1 LVFKEWSLSN
11 VPGRYRIWIPI
22 MAITNGYATLAEIKG
37 YMSIS
42 DNTDNDLL
50 ENLIESAS
58 RSIDRIANRRF
69 YLDATASARL
79 YRAYSNIFVFVDD
92 IGTTSNLVVAIDEN
106 GNGTYSKTLTL
117 NTDYILDPLTSQS
130 LNRPF
135 TQLTMVSNT
144 ESWPIFPGLTSNG
157 LRPGV
162 QVTARWGWPSVPD
175 DLNMACLILTAD
187 LYKRKDAPGGILGL
201 GDLGVVRMSPIG
213 RDVTAMVRAYKKE
226 VIA

>member
-1 LVFKEWSLSN
+1 
-11 VPGRYRIWIPI
+11 
-22 MAITNGYATLAEIKG
+22 MAITNGYATLTQIKS

-50 ENLIESAS
+50 EDLIESAS

-79 YRAYSNIFVFVDD
+79 YRAYSDIFVYVDD
-92 IGTTSNLVVAIDEN
+92 IGTTSSLVVQTDSN
-106 GNGTYSKTLTL
+106 GNGTYAKTLTL
-117 NTDYILDPLTSQS
+117 NQDYILDPLTSPS
-130 LNRPF
+130 LGRPY

-144 ESWPIFPGLTSNG
+144 ETWPIFPGLTQNG

-175 DLNMACLILTAD
+175 DINMACLILTAD

-226 VIA
+226 VVA

>member
-1 LVFKEWSLSN
+1 
-11 VPGRYRIWIPI
+11 
-22 MAITNGYATLAEIKG
+22 MAITNGYATLTQIKA

-50 ENLIESAS
+50 EDLIESAS

-69 YLDATASARL
+69 YLDANASARL
-79 YRAYSNIFVFVDD
+79 YRAYSDIFVYVDD
-92 IGTTSNLVVAIDEN
+92 IGTTSSLVVKTDSN
-106 GNGTYSKTLTL
+106 GDGTYAKTLTL
-117 NTDYILDPLTSQS
+117 NQDYILDPLTASS

-144 ESWPIFPGLTSNG
+144 ETWPIFPGLTQNG

-175 DLNMACLILTAD
+175 DINMACLILTAD

-226 VIA
+226 VVA

>member
-1 LVFKEWSLSN
+1 
-11 VPGRYRIWIPI
+11 
-22 MAITNGYATLAEIKG
+22 MAIVNGYATLTQIKA

-50 ENLIESAS
+50 EDLIESAS

-69 YLDATASARL
+69 YLDSTASARL

-92 IGTTSNLVVAIDEN
+92 IGTTSGLIVAMDED

-117 NTDYILDPLTSQS
+117 NTDYILDPLTSPS
-130 LNRPF
+130 LNRPY

-144 ESWPIFPGLTSNG
+144 ESWPIFPGITSNG

>member
-1 LVFKEWSLSN
+1 
-11 VPGRYRIWIPI
+11 
-22 MAITNGYATLAEIKG
+22 MAITNGYATLAEIKA

-42 DNTDNDLL
+42 DNTYNDLL
-50 ENLIESAS
+50 ENLVESAS

-79 YRAYSNIFVFVDD
+79 YRAYSNIFVYVDD
-92 IGTTSNLVVAIDEN
+92 IGTTSNLVVAVDEN

-144 ESWPIFPGLTSNG
+144 ETWPIFPGLTSNG

>member
-1 LVFKEWSLSN
+1 
-11 VPGRYRIWIPI
+11 

-79 YRAYSNIFVFVDD
+79 YRAYSNVFVFVDD
-92 IGTTSNLVVAIDEN
+92 IGTTSNLVVKTDED

-117 NTDYILDPLTSQS
+117 NTDFILDPLTSQS

-226 VIA
+226 VVA

>member
-1 LVFKEWSLSN
+1 
-11 VPGRYRIWIPI
+11 
-22 MAITNGYATLAEIKG
+22 MAITNGYATLTQIKA

-50 ENLIESAS
+50 EDLIESAS

-79 YRAYSNIFVFVDD
+79 YRAYSDIFVYIDD
-92 IGTTSNLVVAIDEN
+92 LGTTTDLVVKTDSN
-106 GNGTYSKTLTL
+106 GNGTYAKTLTL
-117 NTDYILDPLTSQS
+117 NQDYILDPLTAPS
-130 LNRPF
+130 LSRPY

-144 ESWPIFPGLTSNG
+144 ETWPIFPGLTQNG

-175 DLNMACLILTAD
+175 DINMACLILTAD

-226 VIA
+226 VVA

>member
-1 LVFKEWSLSN
+1 
-11 VPGRYRIWIPI
+11 
-22 MAITNGYATLAEIKG
+22 MAITNGYATLTEIKN

-42 DNTDNDLL
+42 DTTDDSLL
-50 ENLIESAS
+50 EDLVESAS

-69 YLDATASARL
+69 YLDASASARL

-92 IGTTSNLVVAIDEN
+92 IGSTTSLVVAIDSA
-106 GNGTYSKTLTL
+106 GNGTYSKTLAL

-130 LNRPF
+130 LNRPY

-144 ESWPIFPGLTSNG
+144 ESWPIFPGISQNG

-162 QVTARWGWPSVPD
+162 QVTAKWGWPSVPSD
-175 DLNMACLILTAD
+175 INTACLILTAD

-226 VIA
+226 VLA

>member
-1 LVFKEWSLSN
+1 
-11 VPGRYRIWIPI
+11 
-22 MAITNGYATLAEIKG
+22 MAITNGYATLTQIKA

-50 ENLIESAS
+50 EDLVESAS

-79 YRAYSNIFVFVDD
+79 YRAYSDIFVYVDD
-92 IGTTSNLVVAIDEN
+92 IGTTSSLVVQTDSN
-106 GNGTYSKTLTL
+106 GNGTYAKTLTL
-117 NTDYILDPLTSQS
+117 NQDYILDPLTSPS
-130 LNRPF
+130 LGRPY

-144 ESWPIFPGLTSNG
+144 ETWPIFPGLTQNG

-162 QVTARWGWPSVPD
+162 QVTAKWGWPSVPD
-175 DLNMACLILTAD
+175 DINMACLILTAD

>member
-1 LVFKEWSLSN
+1 
-11 VPGRYRIWIPI
+11 
-22 MAITNGYATLAEIKG
+22 MAIINGYATLTQIKN

-50 ENLIESAS
+50 EDLIESAS

-79 YRAYSNIFVFVDD
+79 YRAYSDIFVYVDD
-92 IGTTSNLVVAIDEN
+92 IGTTSSLSVALDIN
-106 GNGTYSKTLTL
+106 GNGTYTKTLTL
-117 NTDYILDPLTSQS
+117 NQDYILDPLTASS
-130 LNRPF
+130 LGRPF

-144 ESWPIFPGLTSNG
+144 ETWPIFPGLTQNG

-162 QVTARWGWPSVPD
+162 QVTAKWGWPSVPD
-175 DLNMACLILTAD
+175 DINMACLILTAD

>member
-1 LVFKEWSLSN
+1 
-11 VPGRYRIWIPI
+11 
-22 MAITNGYATLAEIKG
+22 
-37 YMSIS
+37 MSIS

-50 ENLIESAS
+50 EDLVESAS

-79 YRAYSNIFVFVDD
+79 YRAYSDIFVYVDD
-92 IGTTSNLVVAIDEN
+92 IGTTSSLVVQTDSN
-106 GNGTYSKTLTL
+106 GNGTYAKTLTL
-117 NTDYILDPLTSQS
+117 NQDYILDPLTSPS
-130 LNRPF
+130 LGRPY

-144 ESWPIFPGLTSNG
+144 ETWPIFPGLTQNG

-175 DLNMACLILTAD
+175 DINMACLILTAD

-201 GDLGVVRMSPIG
+201 GDLGVVRMSPLG

-226 VIA
+226 VVA

>member
-1 LVFKEWSLSN
+1 
-11 VPGRYRIWIPI
+11 
-22 MAITNGYATLAEIKG
+22 MAIVNGYATLTQIKN

-50 ENLIESAS
+50 EDLIESAS
-58 RSIDRIANRRF
+58 RSIDRMANRRF
-69 YLDATASARL
+69 YLDTTASARL
-79 YRAYSNIFVFVDD
+79 YRAYSDIFVYVDD
-92 IGTTSNLVVAIDEN
+92 IGTTSSLAVALDIN
-106 GNGTYSKTLTL
+106 GNGTYTKTLTL
-117 NTDYILDPLTSQS
+117 NQDYILDPLTASY
-130 LNRPF
+130 LGRPF

-144 ESWPIFPGLTSNG
+144 ETWPIFPGLTQNG

-175 DLNMACLILTAD
+175 DINMACLILTAD

>member
-1 LVFKEWSLSN
+1 
-11 VPGRYRIWIPI
+11 
-22 MAITNGYATLAEIKG
+22 MAIVNGYATLTQIKA

-50 ENLIESAS
+50 EDLVESAS

-92 IGTTSNLVVAIDEN
+92 IGTTSNLVVAVDED

-117 NTDYILDPLTSQS
+117 NTDYILDPLTSPS
-130 LNRPF
+130 LNRPY

-144 ESWPIFPGLTSNG
+144 ESWPIFPGITSNG

-175 DLNMACLILTAD
+175 DINMACLILTAD

>member
-1 LVFKEWSLSN
+1 
-11 VPGRYRIWIPI
+11 
-22 MAITNGYATLAEIKG
+22 
-37 YMSIS
+37 MSIS

-50 ENLIESAS
+50 EDLVESAS

-79 YRAYSNIFVFVDD
+79 YRAYSDIFVYVDD
-92 IGTTSNLVVAIDEN
+92 IGSTTNLAVAIDSN

-117 NTDYILDPLTSQS
+117 NTDYILDPLTASS
-130 LNRPF
+130 LGRPY

-144 ESWPIFPGLTSNG
+144 ETWPIFPGLTQNG

-162 QVTARWGWPSVPD
+162 QVTAKWGWPSVPSD
-175 DLNMACLILTAD
+175 INMACLILTAD

-201 GDLGVVRMSPIG
+201 GDLGVVRMSPVG
-213 RDVTAMVRAYKKE
+213 RDITAMVRAYKKE
-226 VIA
+226 VVA

>member
-1 LVFKEWSLSN
+1 
-11 VPGRYRIWIPI
+11 
-22 MAITNGYATLAEIKG
+22 
-37 YMSIS
+37 MSIS
-42 DNTDNDLL
+42 VNTDNDLL
-50 ENLIESAS
+50 EDLIESAS

-69 YLDATASARL
+69 YLDANASARL
-79 YRAYSNIFVFVDD
+79 YRAYSDIFVYVDD
-92 IGTTSNLVVAIDEN
+92 IGSTTNLAVAVDEN
-106 GNGTYSKTLTL
+106 GNGTYTKTLTL
-117 NTDYILDPLTSQS
+117 NQDYILDPLTAPS
-130 LNRPF
+130 LSRPY

-144 ESWPIFPGLTSNG
+144 ETWPIFPGLTQNG

-162 QVTARWGWPSVPD
+162 QVTAKWGWPSVPD
-175 DLNMACLILTAD
+175 DINMACLILTAD

>member
-1 LVFKEWSLSN
+1 
-11 VPGRYRIWIPI
+11 
-22 MAITNGYATLAEIKG
+22 MAITNGYATLTEIKN

-42 DNTDNDLL
+42 DTTDNDLL
-50 ENLIESAS
+50 ENLVESAS

-79 YRAYSNIFVFVDD
+79 YRVYSNIFVYVDD
-92 IGTTSNLVVAIDEN
+92 IGTTSNLVVAVDEN

-144 ESWPIFPGLTSNG
+144 ESWPIFPGITSNG

-175 DLNMACLILTAD
+175 DINMACLILTAD

>member
-1 LVFKEWSLSN
+1 MSN
-11 VPGRYRIWIPI
+11 VPGQYRIWIPI
-22 MAITNGYATLAEIKG
+22 MAITNGYATLTQIKA

-50 ENLIESAS
+50 EDLIESAS

-79 YRAYSNIFVFVDD
+79 YRAYSDIFVYVDD
-92 IGTTSNLVVAIDEN
+92 IGTTSSLVVKTDSN
-106 GNGTYSKTLTL
+106 GDGTYAKTLTL
-117 NTDYILDPLTSQS
+117 NTDYILDPLTASS
-130 LNRPF
+130 LGRPF

-144 ESWPIFPGLTSNG
+144 ETWPIFPGLTQNG

-175 DLNMACLILTAD
+175 DINMACLILTAD

-226 VIA
+226 VVA

>member
-1 LVFKEWSLSN
+1 
-11 VPGRYRIWIPI
+11 
-22 MAITNGYATLAEIKG
+22 
-37 YMSIS
+37 MSIS

-50 ENLIESAS
+50 EDLIESAS
-58 RSIDRIANRRF
+58 RSIDRMANRRF
-69 YLDATASARL
+69 YLDTTASARL
-79 YRAYSNIFVFVDD
+79 YRAYSDIFVYVDD
-92 IGTTSNLVVAIDEN
+92 IGTTSSLVVALDIN
-106 GNGTYSKTLTL
+106 GNGTYTKTLTL
-117 NTDYILDPLTSQS
+117 NQDYILDPLTASS
-130 LNRPF
+130 LGRPF

-144 ESWPIFPGLTSNG
+144 ETWPIFPGLTQNG

-175 DLNMACLILTAD
+175 DINMACLILTAD